1 MSGASWQDVCALDD
15 IPDYSGVAA
24 LVDGKQVAL
33 IRLAGEQVFALSN
46 YDPFS
51 QAFVISRGIVG
62 DRDGTPKIASPI
74 FKQSFALHTGVC
86 LDDPMVVLPSYP
98 VRVHRGRVQ
107 VASQSAADQADQ
119 AATPPGEPAV
129 AGTVRAPSGERT
141 AAEPANGVPAT
152 RRIRAA

>member
-1 MSGASWQDVCALDD
+1 M
-15 IPDYSGVAA
+15 
-24 LVDGKQVAL
+24 
-33 IRLAGEQVFALSN
+33 FALSN

-74 FKQSFALHTGVC
+74 FKQSFALETGVC

-98 VRVHRGRVQ
+98 VRVHRGRVHL
-107 VASQSAADQADQ
+107 ASQSASDEAM
-119 AATPPGEPAV
+119 TPQGEPAA
-129 AGTVRAPSGERT
+129 AGTGRSTNGERH
-141 AAEPANGVPAT
+141 AAEPANGQPAT